1 MSKNTQKTLQTAKSF
16 DAVYDGNAKV
26 LMMGTIPSAGGV
38 KYGFF
43 YMSKVNYFWQY
54 LTQTLKTDNF
64 VELANAYREAY
75 NTSKAEECKQNVKN
89 ALYKNHIAL
98 YDVIN
103 TCERVGSADNEIVSS
118 TNNSAQSI
126 FQIIKDNP
134 SIKMIFVN
142 SYEVEKRLKQI
153 LGEDGIKQ
161 LQQMM
166 GIETLPYTRILSPSP
181 FCRFTYTEEQI
192 LDNWKIIKTYLD

>member
-1 MSKNTQKTLQTAKSF
+1 MTKNKQKTLQTAKSF
-16 DAVYDGNAKV
+16 DAVYDGNAKI

-54 LTQTLKTDNF
+54 LTQTLQTDNF

-75 NTSKAEECKQNVKN
+75 NTPQAEVCKQNVKQ

-161 LQQMM
+161 LQKMM
-166 GIETLPYTRILSPSP
+166 NIDTLPYTRILSPSP
-181 FCRFTYTEEQI
+181 FCRFTYSEEQI
-192 LDNWKIIKTYLD
+192 LENWKIIKNYL

>member
-1 MSKNTQKTLQTAKSF
+1 MEKNKQKTLQTAKSF
-16 DAVYDGNAKV
+16 DAVYDGKAKI

-43 YMSKVNYFWQY
+43 YMSKVNYFWHY

-64 VELANAYREAY
+64 VELANAYRDAY
-75 NTSKAEECKQNVKN
+75 NTPQAEECKQNVKQ

-118 TNNSAQSI
+118 INNSAQSI

-166 GIETLPYTRILSPSP
+166 NIDTLPYTRILSPSP
-181 FCRFTYTEEQI
+181 FCRFTYTEDQI
-192 LDNWKIIKTYLD
+192 LDNWKIIKNYL

>member
-1 MSKNTQKTLQTAKSF
+1 MTKNKPKTLQTAKSF
-16 DAVYDGNAKV
+16 DAVYDGNAKI

-54 LTQTLKTDNF
+54 LTQTLQTDNF

-75 NTSKAEECKQNVKN
+75 NTPQAEVCKQNVKQ

-161 LQQMM
+161 LQKMM
-166 GIETLPYTRILSPSP
+166 NIDTLPYTRILSPSP
-181 FCRFTYTEEQI
+181 FCRFTYSEEQI
-192 LDNWKIIKTYLD
+192 LENWKIIKNYL